1 MGTVIL
7 VLCII
12 CVALLILTLINIEG
26 LQSSLTFI
34 DMKARHIEEKQEK
47 VINLALEA
55 LLNKDNS
62 KKTSNKLDE
71 RIKQEIDFRNRR
83 QL

>member
-12 CVALLILTLINIEG
+12 CVALLILILTNIEG

-34 DMKARHIEEKQEK
+34 DMKAEHIEEKQDK
-47 VINLALEA
+47 VVYPALEA